1 MHPRPDTPRRRRPA
15 GRAALL
21 VLGLLAGLLWIGQ
34 PVATATMA
42 AQEEEQSNRIFGTL
56 RNSAED
62 GAPVEGVDVVVTAPD
77 GQEYTATSD
86 AEGAFE
92 VEVPGKGGKMT
103 IELDTDTLPEG
114 VALREEGKDS
124 LTRVLSPGQ
133 AAAVV
138 FPIGPSTREVE
149 STLDQVPQ
157 LLYNGLIFGIFMA
170 LGALGLSMVFGT
182 TGLTNF
188 AHGELV
194 TFGALVT
201 FMFNVTFGFPFAVS
215 ALLALILGAAFGW
228 LQDTALWRPLRR
240 RGTGLIAMMIVSIG
254 LQFFLRYLFQYF
266 TGGRTQNY
274 GDYVTPSGNSFF
286 GLFAFT
292 YRDLILAG
300 VSVALIVAVTLAL
313 SRTRLGRATR
323 AVADNPAL
331 SSSTGINVDRVIG
344 LVWIVGT
351 ALASL
356 AGVFLAFS
364 LGVTF
369 QIGQLVLLLLFCAV
383 ILGGLGSVWG
393 ALIGSLFVGVF
404 IEMSTLVISAELKNA
419 GAMLLLIV
427 ILLVR
432 PQGLLGRKERIG

>member
-1 MHPRPDTPRRRRPA
+1 MHARLAPAHRRVADPFTRL
-15 GRAALL
+15 LL
-21 VLGLLAGLLWIGQ
+21 VITGLGLMLGLMAI
-34 PVATATMA
+34 PSTATAA
-42 AQEEEQSNRIFGTL
+42 EEEQSNRIFGTL
-56 RNSAED
+56 RNSAAD
-62 GAPVEGVDVVVTAPD
+62 DAPVEGVEITVTTAD
-77 GQEYTATSD
+77 GQEFSDTSN

-92 VEVPGKGGKMT
+92 IEVPGDGGQVT
-103 IELDTDTLPEG
+103 IEINTDTLPEG
-114 VALREEGKDS
+114 VSLRSDDTE
-124 LTRVLSPGQ
+124 LTRTLTPGQ

-138 FPIGPSTREVE
+138 FPIGPSTREVA
-149 STLDQVPQ
+149 SKWDQVPQ
-157 LLYNGLIFGIFMA
+157 LLYNGLLFGIIMA

-201 FMFNVTFGFPFAVS
+201 FMFNVTFGFPFVLS
-215 ALLALILGAAFGW
+215 AALALILGALFGW
-228 LQDTALWRPLRR
+228 LQDKALWGPLRR

-274 GDYVTPSGNSFF
+274 GDHVTPEGNSFG
-286 GLFAFT
+286 GLFFFT
-292 YRDLILAG
+292 YRDLVIAA
-300 VSVALIVAVTLAL
+300 VSLVLIIAVTTAL
-313 SRTRLGRATR
+313 SKTRLGRATR

-331 SSSTGINVDRVIG
+331 SSSTGINVDRVIS
-344 LVWIVGT
+344 LVWIIGT

-393 ALIGSLFVGVF
+393 ALIGALFVGVF
-404 IEMSTLVISAELKNA
+404 IEMSTLFISAELKNA

-432 PQGLLGRKERIG
+432 PQGLLGRRERIG

>member
-1 MHPRPDTPRRRRPA
+1 MHPRLAPPRGSAA
-15 GRAALL
+15 GHPTRLLL
-21 VLGLLAGLLWIGQ
+21 VITGLALVFGLMAI
-34 PVATATMA
+34 PTTATAA
-42 AQEEEQSNRIFGTL
+42 EEEQSNRVFGTL

-62 GAPVEGVDVVVTAPD
+62 NAPVEGVEVTVTTAD
-77 GQEYTATSD
+77 GEEFSDTSD
-86 AEGAFE
+86 DEGVFE
-92 VEVPGKGGKMT
+92 VLVPGDGGQVT
-103 IELDTDTLPEG
+103 IAINPDTFPEG
-114 VALREEGKDS
+114 VTLRSEGQTE
-124 LTRVLSPGQ
+124 LTRTLSPGQ

-138 FPIGPSTREVE
+138 FPMGPSTRNVE
-149 STLDQVPQ
+149 GTWDQVPQ
-157 LLYNGLIFGIFMA
+157 LLYNGLVFGIFMA

-201 FMFNVTFGFPFAVS
+201 FMFNVTFGFPFVLS
-215 ALLALILGAAFGW
+215 ALLALLLGALFGW
-228 LQDTALWRPLRR
+228 LQDKALWGPLRR

-274 GDYVTPSGNSFF
+274 GDYVTPSGNQFGDLFF
-286 GLFAFT
+286 YT

-300 VSVALIVAVTLAL
+300 VSLVLIIAVTTAL
-313 SRTRLGRATR
+313 SKTRLGRATR

-331 SSSTGINVDRVIG
+331 SSSTGINVDRVIS
-344 LVWIVGT
+344 LVWIIGT
-351 ALASL
+351 ALAAL

-393 ALIGSLFVGVF
+393 ALIGALFVGVF
-404 IEMSTLVISAELKNA
+404 IEMSTLVVSAELKNA

-432 PQGLLGRKERIG
+432 PQGLLGRRERIG

>member
-1 MHPRPDTPRRRRPA
+1 MHARLAPTHRRVADPLTRL
-15 GRAALL
+15 LL
-21 VLGLLAGLLWIGQ
+21 VITGLGLMFGLMAI
-34 PVATATMA
+34 PTTATAA
-42 AQEEEQSNRIFGTL
+42 EEDQSNRIFGTL
-56 RNSAED
+56 RNSAAD
-62 GAPVEGVDVVVTAPD
+62 DAPVEGVEITVTTPD
-77 GQEYTATSD
+77 GQEFTGTSNS
-86 AEGAFE
+86 EGAFE
-92 VEVPGKGGKMT
+92 VEVPGNGGQVT
-103 IELDTDTLPEG
+103 IAIDTDTLPEG
-114 VALREEGKDS
+114 VSLRSGDTE
-124 LTRVLSPGQ
+124 LTRTLTPGQ

-149 STLDQVPQ
+149 SKWDQVPQ
-157 LLYNGLIFGIFMA
+157 LLYNGLLFGIIMA

-201 FMFNVTFGFPFAVS
+201 FMFNVTFGFPFVLS
-215 ALLALILGAAFGW
+215 AALALILGAVFGW
-228 LQDTALWRPLRR
+228 VQDRALWGPLRR

-274 GDYVTPSGNSFF
+274 ADHVTPAGQSAG
-286 GLFAFT
+286 GLFFFT
-292 YRDLILAG
+292 YRDLVLAA
-300 VSVALIVAVTLAL
+300 VSLVLIIAVTLAL
-313 SRTRLGRATR
+313 SKTRLGRATR

-331 SSSTGINVDRVIG
+331 SSSTGINVDRVIS
-344 LVWIVGT
+344 LVWIIGT

-393 ALIGSLFVGVF
+393 ALIGALFVGVF
-404 IEMSTLVISAELKNA
+404 IEMSTLFISAELKNA

-432 PQGLLGRKERIG
+432 PQGLLGRRERIG

>member
-254 LQFFLRYLFQYF
+254 LQFFLRNVFA
-266 TGGRTQNY
+266 
-274 GDYVTPSGNSFF
+274 YVTGSRLENYDEFLSPAGRDFA
-286 GLFAFT
+286 GLFTYT
-292 YRDLILAG
+292 YRDIVIATVSIL
-300 VSVALIVAVTLAL
+300 VLTTALLGL
-313 SRTRLGRATR
+313 SFTRLGRATR

-331 SSSTGINVDRVIG
+331 AAASGINVDRVIS

-351 ALASL
+351 ALAAL
-356 AGVFLAFS
+356 AGTFLAFQ
-364 LGVTF
+364 LGVTY
-369 QIGQLVLLLLFCAV
+369 QIGQLVLLLLFSAV
-383 ILGGLGSVWG
+383 CVGGLGSVWG
-393 ALIGSLFVGVF
+393 ALVGSLIIGVL
-404 IEMSTLVISAELKNA
+404 IELSALVIPSDLKNA
-419 GAMLLLIV
+419 GALFLLII

-432 PQGLLGRKERIG
+432 PQGLLGRRERIG

>member
-1 MHPRPDTPRRRRPA
+1 MHPRLAPPR
-15 GRAALL
+15 GRAADRLTRLIL
-21 VLGLLAGLLWIGQ
+21 VITGLGLMFGLMAI
-34 PVATATMA
+34 PSAATAA
-42 AQEEEQSNRIFGTL
+42 EEEPENRIFGTL

-62 GAPVEGVDVVVTAPD
+62 NAPVEGVEVTVTTPD
-77 GQEYTATSD
+77 GEEYSDTSNG
-86 AEGAFE
+86 EGAFE
-92 VEVPGKGGKMT
+92 VLVPGDGGTVT
-103 IELDTDTLPEG
+103 IAINPDTFPEG
-114 VALREEGKDS
+114 VTLRSEGQTE
-124 LTRVLSPGQ
+124 LTRTLSPGQ

-138 FPIGPSTREVE
+138 FPMGPSTRNVE
-149 STLDQVPQ
+149 STWDQVPQ

-201 FMFNVTFGFPFAVS
+201 FMFNVTFGFPFVLSAAL
-215 ALLALILGAAFGW
+215 ALLLGALFGW
-228 LQDTALWRPLRR
+228 LQDKALWGPLRK

-274 GDYVTPSGNSFF
+274 ADHVTPSGNRFA
-286 GLFAFT
+286 GLFFYT

-300 VSVALIVAVTLAL
+300 VSLVLIIAVTTAL
-313 SRTRLGRATR
+313 SKTRLGRATR
-323 AVADNPAL
+323 AVSDNPAL
-331 SSSTGINVDRVIG
+331 SSSTGINVDRVIS
-344 LVWIVGT
+344 LVWTIGT
-351 ALASL
+351 ALAALS
-356 AGVFLAFS
+356 GVFLAFS

-393 ALIGSLFVGVF
+393 ALIGALFVGVF

-432 PQGLLGRKERIG
+432 PQGLLGRRERIG

>member
-1 MHPRPDTPRRRRPA
+1 MHPCLAPA
-15 GRAALL
+15 HRRAADPLTRLLL
-21 VLGLLAGLLWIGQ
+21 VITGLGLMFGLMAI
-34 PVATATMA
+34 PSTATAA
-42 AQEEEQSNRIFGTL
+42 EEEQSNRIFGTL
-56 RNSAED
+56 RNSAAD
-62 GAPVEGVDVVVTAPD
+62 GAPVEGVEVTVTTAD
-77 GQEYTATSD
+77 GEEYTDTSN

-92 VEVPGKGGKMT
+92 VEVPGAGGQVT
-103 IELDTDTLPEG
+103 IAINTDTLPEG
-114 VALREEGKDS
+114 VALRSEGQTE
-124 LTRVLSPGQ
+124 LTRTLSPGQ
-133 AAAVV
+133 SAAVV
-138 FPIGPSTREVE
+138 FPIGPSTRQVE
-149 STLDQVPQ
+149 STWDQVPQ
-157 LLYNGLIFGIFMA
+157 LLYNGLVFGIFMA

-201 FMFNVTFGFPFAVS
+201 FMFNVTFGFPFVAS
-215 ALLALILGAAFGW
+215 AALALLLGAAFGW
-228 LQDTALWRPLRR
+228 LQDKALWGPLRR

-254 LQFFLRYLFQYF
+254 LQFFLRYLYQYF
-266 TGGRTQNY
+266 TGGRTRNY
-274 GDYVTPSGNSFF
+274 AEYVTPAGNSFG
-286 GLFAFT
+286 GLFFFT
-292 YRDLILAG
+292 YRDLVLAG
-300 VSVALIVAVTLAL
+300 VSLVLIIGVTTAL
-313 SRTRLGRATR
+313 SKTRLGRATR

-331 SSSTGINVDRVIG
+331 SSSTGINVDRVIS
-344 LVWIVGT
+344 LVWIIGT

-393 ALIGSLFVGVF
+393 ALIGALFVGVF

-419 GAMLLLIV
+419 GAMLLLIL